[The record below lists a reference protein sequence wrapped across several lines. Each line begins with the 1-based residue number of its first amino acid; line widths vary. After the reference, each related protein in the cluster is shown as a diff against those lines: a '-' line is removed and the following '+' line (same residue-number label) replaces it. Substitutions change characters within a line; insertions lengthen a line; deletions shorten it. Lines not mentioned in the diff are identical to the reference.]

1 MGADAHRREGRAELL
16 CPLVMATETE
26 VLALGLSSGSLL
38 HRSVPTVGMDSERG
52 CTTYMMP
59 WTPGTAS
66 FWAQQQLPFLLESR
80 DLLSPPNQLREEAL
94 PPCLQMEQTRLR
106 GTVTCPGH
114 KVREEVVRSPCS
126 YPLSL

>member
-1 MGADAHRREGRAELL
+1 
-16 CPLVMATETE
+16 
-26 VLALGLSSGSLL
+26 
-38 HRSVPTVGMDSERG
+38 
-52 CTTYMMP
+52 MMP

-66 FWAQQQLPFLLESR
+66 FWARQQLPFPLESR
-80 DLLSPPNQLREEAL
+80 DLFSPPNQLREEAL

-114 KVREEVVRSPCS
+114 KLREEVVRSPCS